1 MEWYEI
7 EACLDGME
15 DKYKISWEQ
24 TRMICYMVAQV
35 NSSKKLKPSDI
46 MSFRWDE
53 ETTSASTAISN
64 DDIARLKEKA
74 NKTINKLNNGGFS
87 N

>member
-35 NSSKKLKPSDI
+35 NSRKKLKPSDV
-46 MSFRWDE
+46 MSFKWDE
-53 ETTSASTAISN
+53 TTTSTAISN
-64 DDIARLKEKA
+64 EDITRLKEKA
-74 NKTINKLNNGGFS
+74 NNTIYKLNNGGFS